1 MGPII
6 SRGERIAPAAVRHD
20 PLLEGAGATREHG
33 PAVGRGRLYRAVMA
47 DERARRQG
55 ALFAAGMG
63 AVAGA
68 ALGSGGGPRR
78 TTVTAAAG
86 AVALAATDALA
97 KRRQKPNEIPALWSR
112 IAASAA
118 LASPLGWA
126 LDRLAGRGQLAV
138 GLTTGS
144 LAGALG
150 VRPQRIALGPAVGLA
165 VGLAGRRAD
174 AGGALVA
181 SATMVTYR
189 TASAALFRD
198 PQVRLLANR
207 VPAEQLPFVVPLEA
221 RTRYVGTGYVRDL
234 ARVLGGTYQE
244 DAPDAGI
251 VASLDE
257 LAGPDFDPAAA
268 HPLVREFYEHTT
280 RFRLDIVPEWRA
292 WVRPGYLLYRTLVAR
307 PLGQANVPMNQREAQ
322 RGVRSRIDLVE
333 REGLPTV
340 RGWIRSFADSGDP
353 IYVGIYTTYRDGER
367 GYVSVGFPLPQAN
380 FTATLLPQ
388 VRSGGGLLL
397 TSHSGLRDP
406 GHYLTY
412 VDPTDR
418 QLTALEVQGFGERL
432 DVYVEGGELRAD
444 HAFDLFG
451 IPFLVLRYRITRKV
465 RTGGPAGA

>member
-1 MGPII
+1 
-6 SRGERIAPAAVRHD
+6 
-20 PLLEGAGATREHG
+20 
-33 PAVGRGRLYRAVMA
+33 MA

-55 ALFAAGMG
+55 PLFAAGMG

-68 ALGSGGGPRR
+68 ALGSGRSTRR
-78 TTVTAAAG
+78 TATAAVAG

-97 KRRQKPNEIPALWSR
+97 RQRQRPNEIPALWSR

-118 LASPLGWA
+118 LAAPLGWA
-126 LDRLAGRGQLAV
+126 LDRLAHRGPLAV
-138 GLTTGS
+138 GLATGS

-150 VRPQRIALGPAVGLA
+150 VRPQKIALGPAVGLA
-165 VGLAGRRAD
+165 LGLGGRHLDAAGAV
-174 AGGALVA
+174 VA

-189 TASAALFRD
+189 TTSAALFRD
-198 PQVRLLANR
+198 PQVSLLADR

-234 ARVLGGTYQE
+234 AAVLGGTYRE

-307 PLGQANVPMNQREAQ
+307 PLGQANVPMNQREAL
-322 RGVRSRIDLVE
+322 RGVCSRIDLVA
-333 REGLPTV
+333 RAGLPAV
-340 RGWIRSFADSGDP
+340 RGWIRAFADSGAP

-367 GYVSVGFPLPQAN
+367 GYVSVGFPLPQA
-380 FTATLLPQ
+380 
-388 VRSGGGLLL
+388 
-397 TSHSGLRDP
+397 
-406 GHYLTY
+406 
-412 VDPTDR
+412 
-418 QLTALEVQGFGERL
+418 
-432 DVYVEGGELRAD
+432 
-444 HAFDLFG
+444 
-451 IPFLVLRYRITRKV
+451 
-465 RTGGPAGA
+465 